1 MLQNNGSQL
10 KLHPGFAVH
19 QWPFFFSFFLIFWPH
34 NEHKNDSGAAN
45 ENGAVNQA
53 RYSPCLSTTR
63 GHGPGHGH
71 AFVCNPT
78 CAPVGSVVHM
88 CRCVQAAASRA
99 VHVVAPTRAPAVHTQ
114 GCTDVCT
121 PASGHFCSYRR
132 RLYLHHV
139 PTMHATPP
147 FATLLPCRA
156 CRDARQI
163 EQKYPL
169 MGPPPLGEHSQ
180 HRGREQHCTPH
191 CSLAFL
197 N

>member
-78 CAPVGSVVHM
+78 CAPVGSVVHV
-88 CRCVQAAASRA
+88 CRCVQALQAEPCMWWHQHELQPCTHRDAQMCAHQQAVTSAA
-99 VHVVAPTRAPAVHTQ
+99 T
-114 GCTDVCT
+114 GEGFICTMCQL
-121 PASGHFCSYRR
+121 C
-132 RLYLHHV
+132 
-139 PTMHATPP
+139 MQ
-147 FATLLPCRA
+147 LLPL
-156 CRDARQI
+156 Q
-163 EQKYPL
+163 
-169 MGPPPLGEHSQ
+169 HSF
-180 HRGREQHCTPH
+180 
-191 CSLAFL
+191 LAGHAETHGK
-197 N
+197 